1 MLLPT
6 SIFFQVA
13 YAPTAV
19 NAFLKILAMDMILL
33 ESQDLQTQRTVYS
46 MVVSLAQ
53 IFQVW
58 KFLHYIIDSFY
69 YLLIRVLIINQ
80 TEINF
85 IL

>member
-1 MLLPT
+1 MSKLEHHVV
-6 SIFFQVA
+6 SHIDIFQIA

-19 NAFLKILAMDMILL
+19 DAFLKILAMDMILL

-58 KFLHYIIDSFY
+58 KFLHYIIDSFCC
-69 YLLIRVLIINQ
+69 
-80 TEINF
+80 F
-85 IL
+85 